1 MSAAFI
7 HKGVKFMQPS
17 AIYDVD
23 YTDAYGFKWTK
34 TIDDLY
40 PNIGQIDE
48 SIALSRYDAAIMKKV
63 YRKTD
68 VYNSVYDNSI
78 TFDNVPGQT
87 NERYKYYNRSNY
99 PSANV
104 NINTV
109 IVSSYQPDADA
120 YSIGIDIDI
129 VTPVS
134 RGSMNTLRLLRDAE
148 YNKMIFRGRAKKLNF
163 TTHTNVIQKDL
174 YDDPTYEFKE
184 IKEIDENAYYAYVFN
199 IGCNVWDGAA
209 WVTENIAPALMCTG
223 EQNQTF
229 QGVGSSFNNTIVT
242 YSPAPLGTGQNITL
256 TTQTSSYYYNGNNF
270 QSKMDNTK
278 YCLGFSENLT
288 LRGQWQNNPDA
299 TYTTIRQW
307 LIDNSIPQLT
317 AKNFEVTRE
326 VISVSEYEAVLYTE
340 SIYAYLDANNDLYVV
355 SASVNIFP
363 MIKGKIAS
371 EFLAGLG
378 LYYLDDFSVDLNQL
392 GITPNTLSNCADVW
406 LGEMLADGTTTGKWI
421 KGNDIASYTGYNK
434 DGNII
439 NPDYDPSGGGGGGGG
454 YDDDPWHGATF
465 AGTGVGG
472 AGAFAKC
479 YYMTPTELANL
490 RSWMNSINV
499 PEGFDPMQ
507 QIIGLSQVPVALSGS
522 GPENV
527 VFVNSSAVYDPGVT
541 TRAVDTGVATQQAMG
556 TPISYYLGSVDIVRR
571 MQERGEPYL
580 DYDCQIELY
589 LPLIGMFSLDTQAV
603 MGRTISAYAVLDPVS
618 GTLAAY
624 AYVTKDG
631 QNLPV
636 AYGSTTIGV
645 DLPISA
651 QQLSV
656 SRAALKQ
663 ANAQLGASLL
673 SGALTMLAAASSSG
687 KSSGAGAKTSTGS
700 SGLSAAGI
708 REAGSDYMKASQV
721 GNVFGDFMNWGRT
734 IRQLSY
740 GNNTAVAGSFGGAT
754 AQWSYPFTPY
764 VKIIRPR
771 YEKPSNYAHSQGV
784 PCVQTKT
791 IGSCT
796 GFIQCIGAD
805 VSGITGAT
813 DLELQAIQA
822 ALSNGIYAGGG
833 Q

>member
-1 MSAAFI
+1 
-7 HKGVKFMQPS
+7 MQPS
-17 AIYDVD
+17 TKYASTEKTSSGFTYKETTDNIATLFPLNSEIDKSIAYSTNTIPDYKKYSMACWAANATSWYVNQSIHADIPWRYSSSSTRHAYVKSLSVSKDWACNKQCNFMNIFLSANSQNREYNFGYNTSASSTAGSFTSKVISDFDVNKVVFTASVSGITKSEWETFLSNGTVTANHSISLADFLENPANYMISDFQVKSLATWNSNTSKWVSNELIYPTVLIDSEEMRSIVGYKVLFYNNLHMGCTSD
-23 YTDAYGFKWTK
+23 YAGANLYCDNMSVYTNAWDYGTMTAQINQINGNILGPANTSLLVYPDLSGDEIISHCEDGVTGTFSTPWTK
-34 TIDDLY
+34 
-40 PNIGQIDE
+40 
-48 SIALSRYDAAIMKKV
+48 
-63 YRKTD
+63 
-68 VYNSVYDNSI
+68 
-78 TFDNVPGQT
+78 
-87 NERYKYYNRSNY
+87 
-99 PSANV
+99 
-104 NINTV
+104 
-109 IVSSYQPDADA
+109 
-120 YSIGIDIDI
+120 
-129 VTPVS
+129 
-134 RGSMNTLRLLRDAE
+134 
-148 YNKMIFRGRAKKLNF
+148 
-163 TTHTNVIQKDL
+163 
-174 YDDPTYEFKE
+174 
-184 IKEIDENAYYAYVFN
+184 FN
-199 IGCNVWDGAA
+199 IGNDFIDMY
-209 WVTENIAPALMCTG
+209 E
-223 EQNQTF
+223 
-229 QGVGSSFNNTIVT
+229 S
-242 YSPAPLGTGQNITL
+242 
-256 TTQTSSYYYNGNNF
+256 
-270 QSKMDNTK
+270 D
-278 YCLGFSENLT
+278 
-288 LRGQWQNNPDA
+288 
-299 TYTTIRQW
+299 TYTLVQDTYPADASTSHPNAWRKHFRQM
-307 LIDNSIPQLT
+307 IFGS
-317 AKNFEVTRE
+317 K
-326 VISVSEYEAVLYTE
+326 VSECLAQIG
-340 SIYAYLDANNDLYVV
+340 IYFWDDTV
-355 SASVNIFP
+355 SALNDSSCTP
-363 MIKGKIAS
+363 DDMSLS
-371 EFLAGLG
+371 ESMYLGAMNSAGVTSG
-378 LYYLDDFSVDLNQL
+378 VWIRGEDIDD
-392 GITPNTLSNCADVW
+392 
-406 LGEMLADGTTTGKWI
+406 
-421 KGNDIASYTGYNK
+421 YTGPNK
-434 DGNII
+434 DGSII
-439 NPDYDPSGGGGGGGG
+439 HPDFDPSGGGGGGGGG
-454 YDDDPWHGATF
+454 YDDDPWHGISF
-465 AGTGVGG
+465 SGVGVGG

-479 YYMTPTELANL
+479 YYMTSTELANL

-527 VFVNSSAVYDPGVT
+527 VFVNSSAVYDPGVE

-624 AYVTKDG
+624 AYVSRDG
-631 QNLPV
+631 QNLPI

-687 KSSGAGAKTSTGS
+687 KSSGSGAKTSTGS

-740 GNNTAVAGSFGGAT
+740 GNNTAVAGSFGGST

>member
-1 MSAAFI
+1 MPNEN
-7 HKGVKFMQPS
+7 HETYGGV
-17 AIYDVD
+17 
-23 YTDAYGFKWTK
+23 
-34 TIDDLY
+34 
-40 PNIGQIDE
+40 
-48 SIALSRYDAAIMKKV
+48 
-63 YRKTD
+63 
-68 VYNSVYDNSI
+68 
-78 TFDNVPGQT
+78 
-87 NERYKYYNRSNY
+87 
-99 PSANV
+99 
-104 NINTV
+104 
-109 IVSSYQPDADA
+109 
-120 YSIGIDIDI
+120 DI
-129 VTPVS
+129 
-134 RGSMNTLRLLRDAE
+134 
-148 YNKMIFRGRAKKLNF
+148 
-163 TTHTNVIQKDL
+163 
-174 YDDPTYEFKE
+174 
-184 IKEIDENAYYAYVFN
+184 
-199 IGCNVWDGAA
+199 
-209 WVTENIAPALMCTG
+209 
-223 EQNQTF
+223 
-229 QGVGSSFNNTIVT
+229 
-242 YSPAPLGTGQNITL
+242 
-256 TTQTSSYYYNGNNF
+256 
-270 QSKMDNTK
+270 
-278 YCLGFSENLT
+278 
-288 LRGQWQNNPDA
+288 A
-299 TYTTIRQW
+299 TYTDDITTQ
-307 LIDNSIPQLT
+307 NSFTEEQIMSYVLS
-317 AKNFEVTRE
+317 AGVTPN
-326 VISVSEYEAVLYTE
+326 T
-340 SIYAYLDANNDLYVV
+340 DTLYVETGAFSHESATGGPNNVTPFYKESGSQILWYDDSALGVMSVENLYRYKHCVYV
-355 SASVNIFP
+355 STSGN
-363 MIKGKIAS
+363 KIAS
-371 EFLAGLG
+371 SLKIEKYKIFLSIREITESSIDGKTIK
-378 LYYLDDFSVDLNQL
+378 YYLPE
-392 GITPNTLSNCADVW
+392 ITLKY
-406 LGEMLADGTTTGKWI
+406 GTTGDWNVSVLQPAFLYKNT
-421 KGNDIASYTGYNK
+421 NDIIGAQSTAALITQCNWYWGGANNVQNFLNGWNMFDRNLQHGTDMGGHEYIPWERPGVDPIRIKEGGRDATFPTWFENDHFLWAFYGNNPLRLFCGYN
-434 DGNII
+434 NINDI
-439 NPDYDPSGGGGGGGG
+439 LLITAFCGLKFEYNGTTYKPLAANGVVYGYTDDMSIMSEWDEWHDIGDHEIPVTPPAPPVPPG
-454 YDDDPWHGATF
+454 YDDDPWNGVSF
-465 AGTGVGG
+465 SGVGVGG
-472 AGAFAKC
+472 AGAFAKV
-479 YYMTPTELANL
+479 YYMTSTELANL

-624 AYVTKDG
+624 AYVTKNG

-673 SGALTMLAAASSSG
+673 SGALTMLAAASTGG

-700 SGLSAAGI
+700 NGLSAAGI

-740 GNNTAVAGSFGGAT
+740 GNNTAVAGSFGGST

-805 VSGITGAT
+805 VSGISGAT

>member
-1 MSAAFI
+1 MSI
-7 HKGVKFMQPS
+7 PTISLITLNGDDKIGLS
-17 AIYDVD
+17 DTLDNYS
-23 YTDAYGFKWTK
+23 
-34 TIDDLY
+34 IDDIKASGYVGCYDPLRTNCKTAERVTLWTGIEPYSTPFSAEWTGSPY
-40 PNIGQIDE
+40 PKSHELDEGTGSYTGPIFSAVVWMQRINDGLPSPVITESNIDDYKLVTEMPANKMYYTVPDMSNWNSNLCATSWNSEMTFPCCYYAPGYGELDYHSHYGEADDIVVDAGHIYPFMMYEFDGYFYFQLITQQ
-48 SIALSRYDAAIMKKV
+48 YDYYSFWATNSDQTEYINTIPFGSSSMVPYTEDQYISLGTA
-63 YRKTD
+63 
-68 VYNSVYDNSI
+68 YNVDITSLDYSSLASI
-78 TFDNVPGQT
+78 TF
-87 NERYKYYNRSNY
+87 S
-99 PSANV
+99 PS
-104 NINTV
+104 
-109 IVSSYQPDADA
+109 
-120 YSIGIDIDI
+120 
-129 VTPVS
+129 
-134 RGSMNTLRLLRDAE
+134 R
-148 YNKMIFRGRAKKLNF
+148 
-163 TTHTNVIQKDL
+163 
-174 YDDPTYEFKE
+174 
-184 IKEIDENAYYAYVFN
+184 N
-199 IGCNVWDGAA
+199 IGGIWAG
-209 WVTENIAPALMCTG
+209 PANDPAFYDAGYHPNDNGKYLVMWS
-223 EQNQTF
+223 
-229 QGVGSSFNNTIVT
+229 VGGSGI
-242 YSPAPLGTGQNITL
+242 
-256 TTQTSSYYYNGNNF
+256 YYDVIHF
-270 QSKMDNTK
+270 FT
-278 YCLGFSENLT
+278 CLGSKEDSLLFFANSGVKIIADKAYKPIITDGVVVGFTDDMTEPSE
-288 LRGQWQNNPDA
+288 
-299 TYTTIRQW
+299 
-307 LIDNSIPQLT
+307 
-317 AKNFEVTRE
+317 
-326 VISVSEYEAVLYTE
+326 
-340 SIYAYLDANNDLYVV
+340 
-355 SASVNIFP
+355 
-363 MIKGKIAS
+363 
-371 EFLAGLG
+371 
-378 LYYLDDFSVDLNQL
+378 LDDWNM
-392 GITPNTLSNCADVW
+392 G
-406 LGEMLADGTTTGKWI
+406 GTDHGV
-421 KGNDIASYTGYNK
+421 S
-434 DGNII
+434 
-439 NPDYDPSGGGGGGGG
+439 PSGPPTPPPGPG

-472 AGAFAKC
+472 AGVFAKV
-479 YYMTPTELANL
+479 YYMTSTELANL

-507 QIIGLSQVPVALSGS
+507 QVIGLSQVPVALSGDA
-522 GPENV
+522 PENV

-571 MQERGEPYL
+571 MQARGEPYL

-624 AYVTKDG
+624 AYVSKDG
-631 QNLPV
+631 QNLPI

-673 SGALTMLAAASSSG
+673 SGALTMLAAASSGG
-687 KSSGAGAKTSTGS
+687 KSSGSGAKTATGS

-721 GNVFGDFMNWGRT
+721 GNVFGDFMQWGRT

-740 GNNTAVAGSFGGAT
+740 GNNTAIAGSFGGST

-771 YEKPSNYAHSQGV
+771 FEKPSNYAHSQGV

-805 VSGITGAT
+805 VSGISGAT